1 MTKILTAILVVVL
14 LGAFMDKAHADT
26 ESDRI
31 EQCAANGAKL
41 YQYMQEQTL
50 IARPIPHDEG
60 DLIMLFTQDEIKVAV
75 SSGIAKLDYWALLSA
90 ITASKLFAVPERCT
104 VVVPMSYFNQEVV

>member
-1 MTKILTAILVVVL
+1 MVFSDGLSL
-14 LGAFMDKAHADT
+14 LFKHL
-26 ESDRI
+26 SKSQQRI
-31 EQCAANGAKL
+31 AQEQCAANGAKL